1 MINAIQP
8 KTYEYIDKLNRGT
21 NTVYGFIAQ
30 QVKEVLPQAVSIQTE
45 TIPNIYKI
53 AVLNGNQLKI
63 QDPSGER
70 DLTQLLSVGD
80 KVRLYDICN
89 QQINVTVA
97 SVDSPSSFTVTAETP
112 LTDTKYFVYGKE
124 VSDFHTLNK
133 EYIFTINVC
142 ATQEL
147 SRKVNTLQTEL
158 NEARQENAILK
169 QRIDQLCAHLGLS
182 F

>member
-8 KTYEYIDKLNRGT
+8 KTYEYIDKLQRGT

-30 QVKEVLPQAVSIQTE
+30 QVKEVLPQAVTTQKE
-45 TIPNIYKI
+45 TIPSIYKM
-53 AVLNGNQLKI
+53 ADLVGNQLTI
-63 QDPSGER
+63 QDPSGEK
-70 DLTQLLSVGD
+70 DLTQLLNVGD
-80 KVRLYDICN
+80 RVKLYDITN
-89 QQINVTVA
+89 KDIMATVA

-124 VSDFHTLNK
+124 VGDFHALNK
-133 EYIFTINVC
+133 DYIFTINVC

-147 SRKVNTLQTEL
+147 SRKVDALQTEL
-158 NEARQENAILK
+158 NETRQENAILK
-169 QRIDQLCAHLGLS
+169 QRIDQLCTHLGLS